1 MLRIAVVEDN
11 PVDQTLLQGYL
22 ERYFREEKPEL
33 QYRTAVFES
42 AVSFLGNYRQIYDGY
57 PDAVSERKGCRGK
70 APPSGQGYPHY
81 FCNQHG
87 AVSRAGL

>member
-22 ERYFREEKPEL
+22 ERYFREEKLEL

-42 AVSFLGNYRQIYDGY
+42 AVSFLENYRQIYDMVFLDIQMPYLNG
-57 PDAVSERKGCRGK
+57 RGAAEK
-70 APPSGQGYPHY
+70 LRLLDRDIPIIFVTNMAQ
-81 FCNQHG
+81 
-87 AVSRAGL
+87 